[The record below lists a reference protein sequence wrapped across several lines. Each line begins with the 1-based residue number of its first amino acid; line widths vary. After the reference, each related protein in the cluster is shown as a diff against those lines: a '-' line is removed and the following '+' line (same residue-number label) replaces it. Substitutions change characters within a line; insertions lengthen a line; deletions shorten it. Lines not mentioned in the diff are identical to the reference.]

1 MQVEPNGPIQAGGR
15 GRFSRLFD
23 AFDPPLIHSN
33 LRILNTFTADISRI
47 CAERNRGVGGPVSTK
62 DGFCKGVEE
71 GIKCREREK
80 NETGVSTGQGEENG
94 NNQFV
99 Y

>member
-1 MQVEPNGPIQAGGR
+1 MEPNGPIQARGR

-23 AFDPPLIHSN
+23 AFDPLLIHSN
-33 LRILNTFTADISRI
+33 LRILYPFTADIPRI
-47 CAERNRGVGGPVSTK
+47 CAERNGGVGGPVSTK
-62 DGFCKGVEE
+62 DGFWKGVEE
-71 GIKCREREK
+71 EIQCREREK
-80 NETGVSTGQGEENG
+80 NEAGASTGQGEGNG